1 MPAAPVAQPP
11 SSAGVAGFALWTIG
25 FRPLYLFAM
34 VFSVIT
40 ISCWVA
46 QFAGWTGRHLVL
58 AGPLWHAHEMLF
70 GYAFAVIAGFLF
82 TAVRNWTNRPT
93 PSGATLAFI
102 ATLWLAGRVLV
113 LSPWPLYA
121 AIADTAFAL
130 AVAAGIAVPLLSS
143 RNRRN
148 YFFIALILMLGAVN
162 LAFYLAM
169 GEVMHFAVDRGL
181 RFGLD
186 LVLLIM
192 VVMGGRVIPMFT
204 ANAVRAAQP
213 RRLLW
218 LERVAIGSVVA
229 LLAAESLP
237 IPALA
242 TALAAGAAAVAHG
255 ARLALWQPWLTL
267 KRPIVWILHA
277 SYAWIVVYLA
287 LRASAA
293 LEMVPISLAL
303 HALSVGAIGGLTIG
317 MMTRTA
323 RGHTGR
329 ALEAGR
335 LEVSCYVLVQFAAV
349 LRVFVPL
356 FAPTWYVGAIVGAG
370 ALWTVAFV
378 LLAVRFA
385 PILLRPRID
394 GRIV

>member
-1 MPAAPVAQPP
+1 MPAAPAAQPA
-11 SSAGVAGFALWTIG
+11 SSPAAARFALWTIG
-25 FRPLYLFAM
+25 FRPLYLFAIG
-34 VFSVIT
+34 FSA
-40 ISCWVA
+40 ISICCWVA
-46 QFAGWTGRHLVL
+46 QFAGWTGSHMVL

-93 PSGATLAFI
+93 PSGPTLAFI

-148 YFFIALILMLGAVN
+148 YFFIALMLMLGTVN
-162 LAFYLAM
+162 LCFYLAM
-169 GEVMHFAVDRGL
+169 NEVIHFAVDRAL

-213 RRLLW
+213 RRLPW
-218 LERVAIGSVVA
+218 LERVALGSVVA
-229 LLAAESLP
+229 LLAAEALP

-242 TALAAGAAAVAHG
+242 TALAAGTAAAAHG

-277 SYAWIVVYLA
+277 AYAWIVAYLA

-293 LEMVPISLAL
+293 LDLVPISLAV
-303 HALSVGAIGGLTIG
+303 HALTVGAIGGLTVG

-329 ALEAGR
+329 ALEAGK
-335 LEVSCYVLVQFAAV
+335 LEVSCYVLVQFAAL

-356 FAPTWYVGAIVGAG
+356 LAPQWYVGAVVAAG
-370 ALWTVAFV
+370 ALWTGAFV
-378 LLAVRFA
+378 LLAVRFV
-385 PILLRPRID
+385 PILLLPRID